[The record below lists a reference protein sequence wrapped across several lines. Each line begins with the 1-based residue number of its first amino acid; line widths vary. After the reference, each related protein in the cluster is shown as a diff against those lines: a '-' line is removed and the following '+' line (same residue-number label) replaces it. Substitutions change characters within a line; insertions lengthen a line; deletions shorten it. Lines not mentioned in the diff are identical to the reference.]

1 MTIIYDFIMTS
12 ANKNKH
18 NQGSFRARPSGKY
31 EGSRWVNSIGKR
43 ITVTADTEAKAR
55 TALEAKV
62 RAVSNGETSGRRTK
76 VTFNLYAEQVIS
88 QREGIGARTRDKY
101 RTDLRLYL
109 GPLHAVRLDQI
120 TAPLLRTTY
129 AALRNAGLSDS
140 VRGHAHTLA
149 RLVLETAKND
159 GLIAINSA
167 DVPNIRPKPERGAKG
182 KRIQAYN
189 KAQVTQ
195 ILAAA
200 SQVVHGE
207 NVAFLIQTGTRRGE
221 MLGLRWSAVDLKQ
234 KTASIQITRS
244 TSGSRVYEG
253 TPKTEQSRREVPL
266 STPVLNLLHSLKTLN
281 AERHVALYPE
291 QPESLYVFPSMR
303 GTPQRPDNVRRILHQ
318 ILDLAD
324 RKAQE
329 AENLRAAE
337 QGTEPRQ
344 ITALPRLPVHALR
357 HTFVSLM
364 AEQGQRLEV
373 IAGWIGDKPATM
385 LKIYLH
391 VFKSSTSM
399 PSLNLD

>member
-1 MTIIYDFIMTS
+1 M
-12 ANKNKH
+12 
-18 NQGSFRARPSGKY
+18 RPSGRY

-55 TALEAKV
+55 KALETKV
-62 RAVSNGETSGRRTK
+62 SAISNGETSGRRTK
-76 VTFNLYAEQVIS
+76 MTFGPYAEQVIA
-88 QREGIGARTRDKY
+88 QREGIGDRTRDKY

-109 GPLHAVRLDQI
+109 RPLHTVRIDQV
-120 TAPLLRTTY
+120 TAPLLRITY
-129 AALRNAGLSDS
+129 AALRKAGLSDS

-149 RLVLETAKND
+149 RMVLETAKND
-159 GLIAINSA
+159 GLIAVNSA

-182 KRIQAYN
+182 KPVQAYN
-189 KAQVTQ
+189 KTQVTQ

-207 NVAFLIQTGTRRGE
+207 NIAFLIQTGMRRGE
-221 MLGLRWSAVDLKQ
+221 MLGLRWNAVNLTHN
-234 KTASIQITRS
+234 TASIHTTRS
-244 TSGSRVYEG
+244 ASGSRVYEG
-253 TPKTEQSRREVPL
+253 TPKTEQSRRDVPL
-266 STPVLNLLHSLKTLN
+266 SKSVLNLLCSLKALN
-281 AERHVALYPE
+281 AERHAALYPD

-303 GTPQRPDNVRRILHQ
+303 GTAQRPDNVRRILHQ

-324 RKAQE
+324 RQTQE

-344 ITALPRLPVHALR
+344 VTALPRLPVHALR

-399 PSLNLD
+399 PSLDLD